1 MNKGWLI
8 AVVVILIIVGSIGSA
23 YMLRSVGSLSIDL
36 EKLKVITE
44 DQQEKIVVQ
53 EEEIAKLTQDNSEV
67 LSQMELLAADNETMK
82 AEMAYL
88 KEVFIDLPG
97 VLTRFGAIKK
107 MTVRNGY
114 IEFEIDKKEW
124 LTDEAAMNY
133 ILEEFDTSIEQAAE
147 MLTNGYYVKDVE
159 DDDEVYRLTTES
171 FIYLN
176 IEGEEVETTL
186 NELILKTEQHLAQVN
201 YPLFSFYV
209 IENEV
214 VEVIEQYIP

>member
-8 AVVVILIIVGSIGSA
+8 AVVVILIIVGSIGTA

-44 DQQEKIVVQ
+44 NQQEKLAVQ
-53 EEEIAKLTQDNSEV
+53 EEEIAKLTEDNTEV
-67 LSQMELLAADNETMK
+67 LSQMEVLVADNEIMK
-82 AEMAYL
+82 AEMVYL
-88 KEVFIDLPG
+88 KDAFIDLPG

-114 IEFEIDKKEW
+114 IEFQIDEKEW

-133 ILEEFDTSIEQAAE
+133 ILEEFDISIEQAAE

-159 DDDEVYRLTTES
+159 DDDVVYRLTNES

-176 IEGEEVETTL
+176 IEGEEVETNL
-186 NELILKTEQHLAQVN
+186 NELILKAEKYIAQVN
-201 YPLFSFYV
+201 YPLFNFYV

>member
-36 EKLKVITE
+36 EKLKVISE
-44 DQQEKIVVQ
+44 SQQDRIAVQ
-53 EEEIAKLTQDNSEV
+53 EEEIAKLSEDNGAV
-67 LSQMELLAADNETMK
+67 LSQMEILTADNETMN
-82 AEMAYL
+82 AEMIYL
-88 KEVFIDLPG
+88 KDIFIDLPG

-114 IEFEIDKKEW
+114 IEFQIDKKEW
-124 LTDEAAMNY
+124 LTDEAAINY
-133 ILEEFDTSIEQAAE
+133 ILEEFDVSIEQAAE
-147 MLTNGYYVKDVE
+147 MLTNGFYVKDVE
-159 DDDEVYRLTTES
+159 DDDAVYRLTNES
-171 FIYLN
+171 FIYLS
-176 IEGEEVETTL
+176 IEGEEVERTL
-186 NELILKTEQHLAQVN
+186 NELILKAEQHIAQVN

>member
-44 DQQEKIVVQ
+44 NQQEKLAVQ
-53 EEEIAKLTQDNSEV
+53 EEEIAKLTEDNTEV
-67 LSQMELLAADNETMK
+67 LSQMEVLVADNEIMK
-82 AEMAYL
+82 AEMVYL
-88 KEVFIDLPG
+88 KDAFIDLPG

-114 IEFEIDKKEW
+114 IEFQIDEKEW

-133 ILEEFDTSIEQAAE
+133 ILEEFDISIEQAAE

-159 DDDEVYRLTTES
+159 DDDVVYRLTNES

-176 IEGEEVETTL
+176 IEGEEVETNL
-186 NELILKTEQHLAQVN
+186 NELILKAEKYIAQVN
-201 YPLFSFYV
+201 YPLFNFYV

>member
-8 AVVVILIIVGSIGSA
+8 AVVVILIIVGSLGSA
-23 YMLRSVGSLSIDL
+23 YMLRAVGSLSIDL
-36 EKLKVITE
+36 EKLKGISE
-44 DQQEKIVVQ
+44 SQQEKIAVQ
-53 EEEIAKLTQDNSEV
+53 EEEIVKLTEDNSAV
-67 LSQMELLAADNETMK
+67 LSQMEILAADNETMK
-82 AEMAYL
+82 AEMIYL
-88 KEVFIDLPG
+88 KDVFIDLPG
-97 VLTRFGAIKK
+97 ILTRFGAIKK

-114 IEFEIDKKEW
+114 IEFQIDKKEW
-124 LTDEAAMNY
+124 LTDEAAINY
-133 ILEEFDTSIEQAAE
+133 ILEEFDVGIEQAAE
-147 MLTNGYYVKDVE
+147 MLTNGFYVKDVE
-159 DDDEVYRLTTES
+159 DDDEVYRLTNES

-186 NELILKTEQHLAQVN
+186 NELILKAEQHIAQIN